1 MRQSFWM
8 VAALL
13 TACGP
18 EAMTEPAV
26 VDDSLRED
34 LRFLREEEK
43 LAHDVYVALQNRWS
57 LQTFGNIASSEQ
69 THTDAVL
76 GLLTTFGIDDP
87 VAGKGAGQFENATLQ
102 QLYTDLV
109 EKGSLSQTD
118 ALSVGATIEDLD
130 LFDLERLTTK
140 TARADVLAV
149 YDTLARG
156 SRNHLRSYVGQLGG
170 AYQPQFIS
178 RATYNGI
185 LAMPT
190 ERGGG
195 H

>member
-8 VAALL
+8 LAVVL

-18 EAMTEPAV
+18 ELTTDPV
-26 VDDSLRED
+26 VIDDSLSED

-43 LAHDVYVALQNRWS
+43 LAHDVYVALQARWS
-57 LQTFGNIASSEQ
+57 LQTFGNIAASEQ
-69 THTDAVL
+69 THTDAVM
-76 GLLTTFGIDDP
+76 GLLTSFGIEDP
-87 VAGKGAGQFENATLQ
+87 VAGKSAGQFENATLQ
-102 QLYTDLV
+102 QLYAELV
-109 EKGSLSQTD
+109 EKGSKSQVD
-118 ALSVGATIEDLD
+118 ALVVGATIEDLD
-130 LFDLERLTTK
+130 LADLERFATK

-149 YDTLARG
+149 YDNLARG

-178 RATYNGI
+178 RATYDGI
-185 LAMPT
+185 LTTPT
-190 ERGGG
+190 ERGG